1 MAETLRLLIDT
12 LDTPTGELAI
22 VADAQGNLRSL
33 EWTDH
38 DERMRRLLRLH
49 YGAGGFVLEPSR
61 DPGGLTRALRA
72 YFAGD
77 LAAIDRL
84 PVATGGTPF
93 QRLVWRALRDIPC
106 GTTVSYG
113 ELARRIGR
121 AEAVRAVGLAN
132 GANPVGIVVPCHRVI
147 GADGALTGYGGG
159 IERKRWLLAHEG
171 AACVASLPLEEA
183 GVAFKQQAPRRAA
196 RG

>member
-1 MAETLRLLIDT
+1 MAEQLRLLSDT
-12 LDTPTGELAI
+12 LDTPIGELTI
-22 VADAQGNLRSL
+22 LADRQGNLRTL
-33 EWTDH
+33 EWTEH
-38 DERMRRLLRLH
+38 DERMHRALRLH
-49 YGAGGFVLEPSR
+49 YGADGFVLETASDPS
-61 DPGGLTRALRA
+61 GLTSALRA

-84 PVATGGTPF
+84 PTATGGTPF

-106 GTTVSYG
+106 GTTLSYG

-121 AEAVRAVGLAN
+121 AAAVRAVGLAN
-132 GANPVGIVVPCHRVI
+132 GANPISIVVPCHRVI
-147 GADGALTGYGGG
+147 GANGALTGYGGG

-171 AACVASLPLEEA
+171 ACVTALPLDRR
-183 GVAFKQQAPRRAA
+183 GVSIPRPALQAA

>member
-1 MAETLRLLIDT
+1 MAEPLRLLTDR
-12 LDTPTGELAI
+12 LDTPIGELA
-22 VADAQGNLRSL
+22 VLADHQGNLRTL
-33 EWTDH
+33 EWTEH
-38 DERMRRLLRLH
+38 DERMHRALRLH
-49 YGAGGFVLEPSR
+49 YGADGFALEPAR
-61 DPGGLTRALRA
+61 DPSGLTSALRA

-84 PVATGGTPF
+84 PTATGGTPF

-106 GTTVSYG
+106 GTTVSYS

-121 AEAVRAVGLAN
+121 AAAVRAVGLAN

-147 GADGALTGYGGG
+147 GAGGALTGYGGG

-171 AACVASLPLEEA
+171 AACVASLPLERMGA
-183 GVAFKQQAPRRAA
+183 SFPRRA
-196 RG
+196 RQEHTR

>member
-1 MAETLRLLIDT
+1 MAEPLRLLSDT
-12 LDTPTGELAI
+12 LDTPIGELTVI
-22 VADAQGNLRSL
+22 ADRQGNLRTL

-38 DERMRRLLRLH
+38 DERMRRQLRLH
-49 YGAGGFVLEPSR
+49 YGADGFVLERAR
-61 DPGGLTRALRA
+61 DPGGLTSALRA

-84 PVATGGTPF
+84 PTATGGTPF

-106 GTTVSYG
+106 GTTLSYG

-121 AEAVRAVGLAN
+121 AQAVRAVGLAN
-132 GANPVGIVVPCHRVI
+132 GANPISIVVPCHRVI
-147 GADGALTGYGGG
+147 GASGALTGYGGG

-171 AACVASLPLEEA
+171 AISDAAA
-183 GVAFKQQAPRRAA
+183 NAPSRQRALA
-196 RG
+196 L